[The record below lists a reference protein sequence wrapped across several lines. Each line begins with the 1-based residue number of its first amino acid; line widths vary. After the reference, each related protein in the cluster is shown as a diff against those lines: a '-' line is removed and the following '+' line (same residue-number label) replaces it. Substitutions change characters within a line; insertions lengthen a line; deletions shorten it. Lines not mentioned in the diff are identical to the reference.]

1 MDKAKRYPVRSLI
14 SFDALEN
21 PSWHSSTRS
30 KETPTKTVTE
40 MINCITQYHKRWE
53 KAVAENRYHE
63 DLIKKVKEDFLLEFV
78 FHVNREEGHGIAT
91 FKDTEIFL
99 RNCSS
104 ERRMSAGSSFSL
116 EEQETVN
123 LINAYESL
131 LEKIKS
137 EERTSDYGLLEVGLL
152 KETHRLILQNIP
164 QPGGLTKPGEMS
176 NKPRVTE
183 FKGEIYHYANP
194 DDMESTVINLLDK
207 YNFLYDSCIKEKGG
221 PNEDID
227 VYSLLKTCSWFLFEL
242 LDLHPFSDGNG
253 RLCRILSSYCLSKLN
268 PFPTPIYNVW
278 TNSCKGDYIEALV
291 EARKSPDRQPCALTT
306 MIIECSYYGW
316 EKFFKALQ
324 GSTDGNYVAG
334 NSRKVDKSCL
344 TLSNSYSN
352 IKHLFEVPTLPCVA
366 SVPC

>member
-30 KETPTKTVTE
+30 KETPTKTVKE
-40 MINCITQYHKRWE
+40 MINSITQYHKRWE

-63 DLIKKVKEDFLLEFV
+63 DLIKKVKEDFLVEFV
-78 FHVNREEGHGIAT
+78 FHVNREEGHGIST
-91 FKDTEIFL
+91 FKDTKFFL

-104 ERRMSAGSSFSL
+104 ERRVSACSSFSL

-123 LINAYESL
+123 VINAYESL

-164 QPGGLTKPGEMS
+164 QPVGLTKPGEMS
-176 NKPRVTE
+176 NRPRVTK

-221 PNEDID
+221 LNEDIN

-253 RLCRILSSYCLSKLN
+253 RLCRILSSYSLSKLN

-278 TNSCKGDYIEALV
+278 TNSCKEDYIEALV

-316 EKFFKALQ
+316 EKFFMALEA
-324 GSTDGNYVAG
+324 SPDGNYVKE
-334 NSRKVDKSCL
+334 NSKKVDESCL
-344 TLSNSYSN
+344 TQSNSCSN
-352 IKHLFEVPTLPCVA
+352 IKHLFEVPILPCVA
-366 SVPC
+366 SVLC

>member
-1 MDKAKRYPVRSLI
+1 MKAC
-14 SFDALEN
+14 
-21 PSWHSSTRS
+21 S
-30 KETPTKTVTE
+30 KK
-40 MINCITQYHKRWE
+40 N
-53 KAVAENRYHE
+53 
-63 DLIKKVKEDFLLEFV
+63 
-78 FHVNREEGHGIAT
+78 
-91 FKDTEIFL
+91 
-99 RNCSS
+99 
-104 ERRMSAGSSFSL
+104 
-116 EEQETVN
+116 
-123 LINAYESL
+123 
-131 LEKIKS
+131 KS

-164 QPGGLTKPGEMS
+164 QPVGLTKPGEMS
-176 NKPRVTE
+176 NTPRVTK

-221 PNEDID
+221 LNEDIN

-278 TNSCKGDYIEALV
+278 TNLCKEDYIEALV

-316 EKFFKALQ
+316 EKFFMALEA
-324 GSTDGNYVAG
+324 SPDGNYVKE
-334 NSRKVDKSCL
+334 N
-344 TLSNSYSN
+344 
-352 IKHLFEVPTLPCVA
+352 
-366 SVPC
+366 